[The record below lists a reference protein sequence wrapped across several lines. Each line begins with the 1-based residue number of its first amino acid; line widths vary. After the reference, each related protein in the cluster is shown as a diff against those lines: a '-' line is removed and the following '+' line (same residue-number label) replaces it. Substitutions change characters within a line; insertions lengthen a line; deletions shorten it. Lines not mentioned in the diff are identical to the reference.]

1 MELLGISRQGPAG
14 AHGIADVVVAEDVA
28 GTNDHREGG
37 PVGDAD
43 VKDIEGLQP
52 TQKEKPEFE
61 AIPN

>member
-1 MELLGISRQGPAG
+1 LRGSDPPALT
-14 AHGIADVVVAEDVA
+14 ALRTSLSLRTLQEQTIIEKD
-28 GTNDHREGG
+28 G

-43 VKDIEGLQP
+43 LRDIEGLQS